1 MRGEGARM
9 KPSEYPGGS
18 QPESTPSSG
27 NKGRQKMCPNC
38 DGRIPQEATQCP
50 FCFAQLQ
57 TDSSLKAAAPNDPL
71 SALYPP
77 PYSSP
82 ADVKTAIKTSTMTEP
97 SEGQTI
103 QDPIPFWS
111 ILMLALGSNL
121 LTLGILQFFF
131 SDHGVLRLEMN
142 ASYWFLMVIVA
153 IPLIYFGLRHLSTK
167 KQP

>member
-1 MRGEGARM
+1 M
-9 KPSEYPGGS
+9 KPVE
-18 QPESTPSSG
+18 
-27 NKGRQKMCPNC
+27 RLKMCPNC

-57 TDSSLKAAAPNDPL
+57 TDSSAPKVASTPTTDPL

-77 PYSSP
+77 PYASSE
-82 ADVKTAIKTSTMTEP
+82 VKTAIKTTSDLPQAESLP
-97 SEGQTI
+97 ES
-103 QDPIPFWS
+103 IPFWS

-131 SDHGVLRLEMN
+131 SDHGVLRLEMS

-153 IPLIYFGLRHLSTK
+153 APLIYFGLKNLSSK
-167 KQP
+167 K